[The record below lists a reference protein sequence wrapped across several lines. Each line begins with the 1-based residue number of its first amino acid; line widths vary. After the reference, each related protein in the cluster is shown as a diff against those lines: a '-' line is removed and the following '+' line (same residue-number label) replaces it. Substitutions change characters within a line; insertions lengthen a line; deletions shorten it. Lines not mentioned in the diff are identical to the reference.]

1 MHRFAS
7 PARFARL
14 IRALLPVVVTLT
26 LALAAYGLHL
36 GFAAPEDYQQGVT
49 VRIMYL
55 HVPAAW
61 MATIIYGAM
70 ALLSAFY
77 LIFKHEL
84 AALIAHELA
93 AIGALFTAVTLL
105 TGMIW
110 GKPMWGTW
118 WVWDARLTSVLILLF
133 LYAGFMAVAGS
144 GTGQEKAKVA
154 ASWLCIVGAVNLPII
169 KFSVEWWNTLHQPA
183 SILRMDGP
191 TIDPSMLTP
200 LFIMLAAAACLTV
213 TLLFLRVEAA
223 LAEQKIRRLQIMK
236 ISHKDASL

>member
-1 MHRFAS
+1 MHRFAR
-7 PARFARL
+7 PARFARM
-14 IRALLPVVVTLT
+14 IRSLLPVVVTLT
-26 LALAAYGLHL
+26 LVLTAYGLHL

-61 MATIIYGAM
+61 MATMIYGAM

-84 AALIAHELA
+84 AALMARELA
-93 AIGALFTAVTLL
+93 AIGALFTAITLL

-200 LFIMLAAAACLTV
+200 LFIMLAASASLTV

-236 ISHKDASL
+236 ISHKDAAL

>member
-7 PARFARL
+7 PARFARM

-26 LALAAYGLHL
+26 LVLTAYGLHL

-61 MATIIYGAM
+61 MATMIYGAM

-84 AALIAHELA
+84 AALMARELA
-93 AIGALFTAVTLL
+93 AIGALFTAITLL

-200 LFIMLAAAACLTV
+200 LFIMLAAAASLTV

-236 ISHKDASL
+236 ISHKDAAL

>member
-7 PARFARL
+7 PARFSRM

-26 LALAAYGLHL
+26 LALAVYGLHL

-55 HVPAAW
+55 HVPSAW
-61 MATIIYGAM
+61 MATMIYGAM
-70 ALLSAFY
+70 ALLSALY

-84 AALIAHELA
+84 AALIARELA

-118 WVWDARLTSVLILLF
+118 WVWDARLTSLLIPLF

-200 LFIMLAAAACLTV
+200 LFIMLAATACLTV
-213 TLLFLRVEAA
+213 ALLFLRVEAA

-236 ISHKDASL
+236 ISHKDAAL

>member
-14 IRALLPVVVTLT
+14 IRTALPFMAALT
-26 LALAAYGLHL
+26 LALFIYGLWL
-36 GFAAPEDYQQGVT
+36 AFAAPEDYQQGVT
-49 VRIMYL
+49 VRIMYI

-61 MATIIYGAM
+61 MATMIYGTM
-70 ALLSAFY
+70 ALLSSFY

-84 AALIAHELA
+84 AALMARELG
-93 AIGALFTAVTLL
+93 AIGAVFTIITLA

-110 GKPMWGTW
+110 GKPMWGAY

-133 LYAGFMAVAGS
+133 LYAGFLAVAGS
-144 GTGQEKAKVA
+144 GSGQEKAKVA
-154 ASWLCIVGAVNLPII
+154 ASWLCIVGAINLPII

-183 SILRMDGP
+183 SILRAGGPSIDG
-191 TIDPSMLTP
+191 SMLTP
-200 LFIMLAAAACLTV
+200 LLVLLAAATCLTV

-223 LAEQKIRRLQIMK
+223 LLEQKIRRLQIMR
-236 ISHKDASL
+236 ISHKDAAL

>member
-61 MATIIYGAM
+61 MATMIYGAM
-70 ALLSAFY
+70 ALLSALY

-84 AALIAHELA
+84 AALMARELA

-236 ISHKDASL
+236 ISHKDAAL